1 MELGEW
7 VKSNVD
13 YGKRLVGSGIDG
25 ARSGQE
31 EFFNGEPIGPFL
43 TESMKASIAPEAI
56 GACVG
61 ALAAYPFY
69 RKKSS
74 TATATLAYGLLGCV
88 VGLTAG
94 LAWKSRHLSA
104 SVASGA
110 IKEIGKVRDEKW
122 LTKNPINYA

>member
-1 MELGEW
+1 MEIGEW
-7 VKSNVD
+7 VKTNVD
-13 YGKRLVGSGIDG
+13 YGKRLVGSGVEG
-25 ARSGQE
+25 ARAGQE
-31 EFFNGEPIGPFL
+31 EFLNGEPLGPFL
-43 TESMKASIAPEAI
+43 SESMKASIAPAAI

-94 LAWKSRHLSA
+94 LAWKSRHFSA

-110 IKEIGKVRDEKW
+110 FKEISKVRDEKW